1 MTDVEVEVDCPHCG
15 GSINLGTIASGAF
28 DCPLCNERFEW
39 NADAPSFLDILSEMG
54 FWIGS
59 LAPFLL
65 ACLGIFLGLIID
77 EGDGWTMLGW
87 FLVSVVVWP
96 VVSIAIGIYAY
107 VTARMPLMIGG
118 LVSLAVSVG
127 LHLLFWAWVFM
138 TGF

>member
-39 NADAPSFLDILSEMG
+39 NADAPSFLDILFEMG

-65 ACLGIFLGLIID
+65 ACLVIALGLIID

-96 VVSIAIGIYAY
+96 VVSLAIGLYGY
-107 VTARMPLMIGG
+107 VAARVPLMFGG
-118 LVSLAVSVG
+118 LVSLAASIG
-127 LHLLFWAWVFM
+127 FYLLFWAVVALSNL
-138 TGF
+138 